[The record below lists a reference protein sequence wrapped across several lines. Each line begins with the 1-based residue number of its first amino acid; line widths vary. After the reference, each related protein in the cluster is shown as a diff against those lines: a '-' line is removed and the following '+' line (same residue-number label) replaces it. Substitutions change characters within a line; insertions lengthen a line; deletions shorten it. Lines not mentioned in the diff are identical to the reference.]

1 MREEFYKS
9 TKVAITTTGTLT
21 VDLPSL
27 RLKSSNN
34 QAMQAYT
41 RVLLVAA
48 LAQSH

>member
-1 MREEFYKS
+1 MRGEFYKS
-9 TKVAITTTGTLT
+9 TIVAITTTGMLT

-27 RLKSSNN
+27 RLKSMNN
-34 QAMQAYT
+34 QARQAYT